1 MSELEWERGV
11 TGIALAELWGISLSA
26 VENYS
31 AEASRLVT
39 GDEHDARRDITAGAR
54 KLFRRAVSDGNAKD
68 VKMMGDLWATVSG
81 AKAPEKREHTVKGV
95 SLDDIDGIR
104 SAAEANDD
112 ASDTDE
118 PGGAGSS

>member
-11 TGIALAELWGISLSA
+11 TGVELAEVWGVSVSS

-54 KLFRRAVSDGNAKD
+54 KLFRQAVAEGNAKD

-81 AKAPEKREHTVKGV
+81 AKAPEKREHTLKGV
-95 SLDDIDGIR
+95 ELDDIDAIR
-104 SAAEANDD
+104 GTASANDD
-112 ASDTDE
+112 ASDEAE
-118 PGGAGSS
+118 PGGTEEG